1 MWGNPTQAK
10 SVEKYL
16 ETMKIFW
23 QKKKKKGG
31 KIYRKILPTRA
42 KSIKKYLEKTKV
54 YWKKNWEK
62 INIDTINWEKL
73 FDTCAE
79 HK

>member
-1 MWGNPTQAK
+1 MWGNPTRAK

-16 ETMKIFW
+16 ETMKIYW
-23 QKKKKKGG
+23 QKKKKG
-31 KIYRKILPTRA
+31 A
-42 KSIKKYLEKTKV
+42 KPIEKYLEKTKV

-73 FDTCAE
+73 FDTSAE

>member
-1 MWGNPTQAK
+1 MWGNPTRAK

-16 ETMKIFW
+16 ETMKIYW
-23 QKKKKKGG
+23 QKKKKGG

-73 FDTCAE
+73 FDTSAE